1 MEVFATALPAL
12 NDAFAMIL
20 QPHVIGYLVLGV
32 LMGLCI
38 GVFPGLGGIAGL
50 SLLLP
55 FMFGM
60 EPVTGLALMIGM
72 VAVVPTSDTFAS
84 VLMGIPG
91 SSASQATVLD
101 GFPMAKKGQ
110 AARALSAAFA
120 SSLFGGLM
128 GAAFLTLFILAA
140 RPIVLLFKTPELL
153 MISVF
158 GLSMVGILAGRIA
171 LKGIAAAGL
180 GLLVGTIGEGRFE
193 GELRMVPVSWR
204 SAESGSIPFELYQYL
219 GDGLKLVIVG
229 LAIFA
234 IPEIIA
240 LLRQDRA
247 ISERAPLGGGWLSGV
262 KDWWAN
268 KWLSLRCSL
277 IGVTVG
283 VIPGL
288 GGSVVDWIAYG
299 HTVQT
304 AKDKSQFG
312 KGDVRGVIGPESS
325 NNAKEGGGLVP
336 TLLFGIPGSG
346 SMAIFISAVALLGSG
361 QIEVGPAMLERNLD
375 FTYAIVWLLAL
386 ANVVGTLICI
396 AASGGIARL
405 TSIRFALLAPFLFMI
420 ISFAAFQ
427 SRQEIWDLVALFA
440 IGLLGIMLR
449 RFDWS
454 RPAFL
459 IGFVLSLPVERYAN
473 QAHQQA
479 SIKLRQGWE
488 VAQPYIFSPI
498 VITLIIITVLSVF
511 IGLRQAK
518 NIQAEGDVSV
528 GTKRAPMMFLLGITA
543 VVAVFML
550 NAWQIPDYAFRDRIF
565 PNFIAMVTLV
575 CCVAL
580 IGQMMLRP
588 ENHAIF
594 ADREVQDADVNVYG
608 LWGTLAW
615 FGGLLVATSLV
626 GFILALAGFLLLFIR
641 IRAGKSW
648 GFAAAYAA
656 VGVAF
661 ICTMA
666 WALNRDFPPGLLQS
680 NFDLPWPLT

>member
-20 QPHVIGYLVLGV
+20 QPHVIGYLILGV
-32 LMGLCI
+32 VMGLCI

-120 SSLFGGLM
+120 SSLFGGLV
-128 GAAFLTLFILAA
+128 GAAFLTIFILAA
-140 RPIVLLFKTPELL
+140 RPIVLLFQTPELL
-153 MISVF
+153 MITIF
-158 GLSMVGILAGRIA
+158 GLSMVGILAGRVA
-171 LKGIAAAGL
+171 LKGLIAACL
-180 GLLVGTIGEGRFE
+180 GILVGTIGEGASS
-193 GELRMVPVSWR
+193 GALRMSTYDMP
-204 SAESGSIPFELYQYL
+204 YL
-219 GDGLKLVIVG
+219 VDGLKLVIVG
-229 LAIFA
+229 LGIFA
-234 IPEIIA
+234 IPEIVA
-240 LLRQDRA
+240 LLRQDKA
-247 ISERAPLGGGWLSGV
+247 ISDRAALGGGWLEGV
-262 KDWWAN
+262 RDWWAN
-268 KWLSLRCSL
+268 KWLSMRCSL
-277 IGVTVG
+277 IGVVVG

-312 KGDVRGVIGPESS
+312 SGDVRGVIGPESS

-361 QIEVGPAMLERNLD
+361 SIEVGPSMLKNNLD

-396 AASGGIARL
+396 GASGGIAKL
-405 TSIRFALLAPFLFMI
+405 TEIRFALLAPFLFMI
-420 ISFAAFQ
+420 IAFAAFQ
-427 SRQEIWDLVALFA
+427 SRQEIWDLVALFG
-440 IGLLGIMLR
+440 IGLLGILMR

-459 IGFVLSLPVERYAN
+459 IGFVLSAPAERYTN
-473 QAHQQA
+473 QAYQIAA
-479 SIKLRQGWE
+479 SRFRRGFDEGIE
-488 VAQPYIFSPI
+488 YIFSPI
-498 VITLIIITVLSVF
+498 VIVLIIITLISVVV
-511 IGLRQAK
+511 GLRQAK
-518 NIQAEGDVSV
+518 NIQAEGAVAA
-528 GTKRAPMMFLLGITA
+528 GTKRAPLIFLLGMTGYIALAYWNSA
-543 VVAVFML
+543 V
-550 NAWQIPDYAFRDRIF
+550 IPDFARMDRVF
-565 PNFIAMVTLV
+565 PVFVAT
-575 CCVAL
+575 VAL
-580 IGQMMLRP
+580 IGCALLLVQMMRQP
-588 ENHAIF
+588 EDHAVF
-594 ADREVQDADVNVYG
+594 ADREAQDAALNTYG

-615 FGGLLVATSLV
+615 FASLLIASAVV

-641 IRAGKSW
+641 YRAGKGW
-648 GFAAAYAA
+648 GYAA
-656 VGVAF
+656 VYTAIGIAF
-661 ICTMA
+661 ICGMA
-666 WALNRDFPPGLLQS
+666 WTLNRDFPPGLLQS
-680 NFDLPWPLT
+680 YLDLPWPLT